1 MLTTLVG
8 KYDIDVTVLDNREQ
22 PSCPYCT
29 YIARRIKKKAAG
41 EIRRHFSSLP
51 FHYVKFPGACLS
63 RSNLVLFG
71 FLLSLLRD
79 IQSGFARPVIFEDD
93 AGIHNDDAFALRID

>member
-1 MLTTLVG
+1 MISTLQYWIIGNNHPVP
-8 KYDIDVTVLDNREQ
+8 IVLILPDE
-22 PSCPYCT
+22 S
-29 YIARRIKKKAAG
+29 RRIKKKAAG